1 MKRYFINLLISVD
14 QGLNALFAGDPDET
28 LSSRCGKRVET
39 NRFCRWL
46 CWLLDKIDPRHCHK
60 HIEPDEGKHEVF

>member
-1 MKRYFINLLISVD
+1 MKRYFLNLLIAVD

-46 CWLLDKIDPRHCHK
+46 CRMLHRIDDRHCDRS
-60 HIEPDEGKHEVF
+60 IEWDEGN